1 MSRGGIAVAAVAL
14 ALLLG
19 AGGALA
25 SNVDAPIRAD
35 GTTPLLMAAFEGDV
49 DEAKRLI
56 KAGADVRALN
66 DYGVNAMQLA
76 ADSGNTELIA
86 LLLKAGADPESP
98 NADGE
103 TALHLVARAGN
114 LEAARTAA
122 EGGRESRSARDLR
135 RPDAADVGGRS
146 PPP

>member
-1 MSRGGIAVAAVAL
+1 MPRGGIAVAVAA
-14 ALLLG
+14 ALLV
-19 AGGALA
+19 AGGARA
-25 SNVDAPIRAD
+25 ATVDEPVSAD
-35 GTTPLLMAAFEGDV
+35 GTTPLQMASFEGDI

-56 KAGADVRALN
+56 KAGADVRAAN
-66 DYGVNAMQLA
+66 AYGVNAMQLA

-114 LEAARTAA
+114 V
-122 EGGRESRSARDLR
+122 
-135 RPDAADVGGRS
+135 DAAKLL
-146 PPP
+146 